1 MFASS
6 PFGDDWTRKSS
17 DEAMLAARKSIML
30 GRRFTQK
37 RPASIFQKRARRRNP
52 AAERQLR
59 ADAVVTAA
67 RLAPLADSQPPRRLC
82 KKRTGT
88 ASGPTAVARARAQ
101 SHSWQATRDD
111 WRRSHSCFV
120 AMDSSETATCGSGRA
135 DIPVR
140 QPFDPPPTA
149 RLLGTA
155 LVMIKKQPLKTVRF
169 LKLRPR

>member
-1 MFASS
+1 MIGLKRVQTKQCWR
-6 PFGDDWTRKSS
+6 PGDRSCWAEYGS
-17 DEAMLAARKSIML
+17 
-30 GRRFTQK
+30 RRFPEKGTTPESGGGTATQS
-37 RPASIFQKRARRRNP
+37 R
-52 AAERQLR
+52 
-59 ADAVVTAA
+59 AVVTAA
-67 RLAPLADSQPPRRLC
+67 KLAPLADSQPPRRLC

-135 DIPVR
+135 DTPVR